1 MRKDFG
7 KKAIITPLPVLIIA
21 TYNEDGSANA
31 MNAAWGG
38 QREDDQI
45 TICLGTS
52 HKTVENLKKPEIQNA
67 IDERLEQLKSEK
79 TADAQEVIE
88 YLTSVMRGESEGEE
102 LINEFVG
109 DGCSKPTKVKKAPS
123 EKDRLRAAE
132 LLGKRYGIFTEK
144 TELKAN
150 VTSEKLADVFKQI
163 GGEGLEE

>member
-52 HKTVENLKKPEIQNA
+52 HKTVENLKKTQSFY
-67 IDERLEQLKSEK
+67 R
-79 TADAQEVIE
+79 
-88 YLTSVMRGESEGEE
+88 E
-102 LINEFVG
+102 LRHSPNR
-109 DGCSKPTKVKKAPS
+109 S
-123 EKDRLRAAE
+123 RLRLLRYRQRQKVAE
-132 LLGKRYGIFTEK
+132 QGGKIWTARYEK
-144 TELKAN
+144 CKRGRSD
-150 VTSEKLADVFKQI
+150 VRRISADSRMHDS
-163 GGEGLEE
+163 

>member
-52 HKTVENLKKPEIQNA
+52 HKTVENLKKRKAFTVSFGTRKTEIVSDFFGIVSGKKLPNKVEKSGLHVMKSA
-67 IDERLEQLKSEK
+67 NVDAPMFEEYPLTLESDECFILADQRKGTEDSRFFGPVKRSEIEG
-79 TADAQEVIE
+79 TVI
-88 YLTSVMRGESEGEE
+88 SVMRRTN
-102 LINEFVG
+102 L
-109 DGCSKPTKVKKAPS
+109 
-123 EKDRLRAAE
+123 
-132 LLGKRYGIFTEK
+132 
-144 TELKAN
+144 
-150 VTSEKLADVFKQI
+150 
-163 GGEGLEE
+163 